1 MFARTERLML
11 RPAWKEDAGAIRALA
26 ETERNVRDLFGSP
39 GSCDLASPCALD
51 SCSHSDTFPKF
62 LVFRR
67 SHADPELIG
76 VIGLEDAGRRQAELL
91 CWIARRHRGRGYG
104 GEAARAVLRIAKHG
118 LRLRGLLAKT
128 HSVGSDRFL
137 AKLGFQDRVLELGSE
152 DAEAVGQGRNR
163 HAEAA

>member
-1 MFARTERLML
+1 ML
-11 RPAWKEDAGAIRALA
+11 RPAWKEDARAIRTLA
-26 ETERNVRDLFGSP
+26 ESERNVRDLFGSP

-51 SCSHSDTFPKF
+51 TCSHKETSPKF

-67 SHADPELIG
+67 THPDPELIG
-76 VIGLEDAGRRQAELL
+76 VIGLEDAGMRQAELL

-104 GEAARAVLRIAKHG
+104 CEAARAVLHIAKNC
-118 LRLRGLLAKT
+118 LRLRALMAKT

-152 DAEAVGQGRNR
+152 DAEKVEQGRNC
-163 HAEAA
+163 HAQAA